1 MSQRLSHT
9 CLFTLRTA
17 SSHNMARGVAAKQET
32 AFLRFLCCHLM
43 HLFQS
48 YLKLVWTVDMS
59 PKRLK
64 IHQPFCLPGSWQRLM
79 YEMLLSQ
86 QIPFGRLFCGL
97 SR

>member
-1 MSQRLSHT
+1 MGRPEKVSQCLSHT

-17 SSHNMARGVAAKQET
+17 SSHNMARGAAAKQET

-48 YLKLVWTVDMS
+48 YKLVWTVDMS

-64 IHQPFCLPGSWQRLM
+64 IHQLFCLPGSWQRLNV
-79 YEMLLSQ
+79 
-86 QIPFGRLFCGL
+86 
-97 SR
+97 